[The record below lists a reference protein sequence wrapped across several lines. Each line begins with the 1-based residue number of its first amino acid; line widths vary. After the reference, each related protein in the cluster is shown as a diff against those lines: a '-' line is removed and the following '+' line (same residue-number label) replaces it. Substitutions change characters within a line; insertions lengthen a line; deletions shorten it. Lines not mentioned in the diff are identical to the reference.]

1 MAEVYWLRLPE
12 HTDMFSEG
20 YIGVTR
26 NDAKSRFRGHVQS
39 SKLNKGKNYRMTNVI
54 KKYGKESLV
63 VETLVIC
70 DEDYAYDLEAKLR
83 PTTHIGWNV
92 AIGGAKSGNYG
103 GYKLS
108 DETRA
113 KMSKAKSETPLHPN
127 SLANLKQ
134 IKGEVRGPLKTE
146 SVLKRER
153 TRFIKQMTDKWD
165 VWKEA
170 NVMLMVYRS
179 GLSAYQ
185 FAKIVDIPTV
195 TYQCMFRCFSKGW
208 NPLEDDEWTLEFK
221 KEAIDAP
228 FTTQA

>member
-1 MAEVYWLRLPE
+1 MAEVYWIHLPE

-26 NDAKSRFRGHVQS
+26 NTAKSRFRGHVQS
-39 SKLNKGKNYRMTNVI
+39 SKLTKGKNYYMTNVI

-70 DEDYAYDLEAKLR
+70 EEDYAYEVEAKLR

-108 DETRA
+108 EETRT
-113 KMSKAKSETPLHPN
+113 KMSESRSGITPHPN
-127 SLANLKQ
+127 SLKNLKQ
-134 IKGEVRGPLKTE
+134 VKGEVRGPLDPE
-146 SVLKRER
+146 SVIKRER
-153 TRFIKQMTDKWD
+153 TRFLKQMIEKWD
-165 VWKEA
+165 IWKEA
-170 NVMLMVYRS
+170 ELMLMVYNS

-185 FAKIVDIPTV
+185 FAKIVGIPTV

-208 NPLEDDEWTLEFK
+208 NPLEDDEWTLKSK
-221 KEAIDAP
+221 KGA
-228 FTTQA
+228 

>member
-1 MAEVYWLRLPE
+1 
-12 HTDMFSEG
+12 MFSEG

-39 SKLNKGKNYRMTNVI
+39 SKLIKGKNYRMTNVI
-54 KKYGKESLV
+54 KKYGKESLL

-92 AIGGAKSGNYG
+92 AIGGSKSGNYG

-108 DETRA
+108 DETKA
-113 KMSKAKSETPLHPN
+113 KMSKAKSEAALHPN

-134 IKGEVRGPLKTE
+134 VKGEVRGPLKAD

-153 TRFIKQMTDKWD
+153 TRFIKQMMDKWD
-165 VWKEA
+165 VWKDAEI
-170 NVMLMVYRS
+170 MLMVYNS

-208 NPLEDDEWTLEFK
+208 SPQQDIQWLLEFN
-221 KEAIDAP
+221 KEA
-228 FTTQA
+228 